1 MYIYIYTHICI
12 YIHTERERER
22 SMTISLFFIGMLN
35 FSLKSHC
42 TNPSARI
49 CM

>member
-1 MYIYIYTHICI
+1 M
-12 YIHTERERER
+12 YIHTYRERERERERER